1 MAVKSL
7 GKALKR
13 GIPVER
19 RKLRKYSWLP
29 DVLRIEGSIIRRI
42 VGPVLTVTLFA
53 GCVAV
58 SSEVYDYHLNLSN
71 NVVPLLSVVVGLI
84 LVFRNG
90 TSYDRYYE
98 ARKDFAALTSIVR
111 NLSRLIWVQVV
122 IPTEAK
128 DGDKPPPTS
137 FSSFLRAGSP
147 SLKSS
152 PLAKPNNE
160 LTAAQLTAMK
170 IRAIKLLLSFVYTV
184 MHHLRNEPGTDY
196 EDYVGV
202 LPEGFKYNVTE
213 LDKNILLHRYAT
225 YAAIDRG
232 HLGYAPKT
240 KVRRHSS
247 FKGFMGHSASPT
259 ATEAPSSQTP
269 LLEGDHATV
278 QGDNTTV
285 EFHPRSTPASLPLPL
300 IIAHDLQRIIYSF
313 KRKGLLDPLG
323 PAGFNAMNQ
332 LVCSMVELLTAMERI
347 ATTPIPISYG
357 IHLKQC
363 VTLYL
368 FSLPFTLIHDM
379 HWKTVPLVTLVAFT
393 LMGIEGIANEIEMP
407 FGKKSAD
414 LPLHQYCDALRDE
427 IEYMIERLPEG
438 PEDDDPYEEEEQDD

>member
-1 MAVKSL
+1 MAFGAVKSL
-7 GKALKR
+7 LH
-13 GIPVER
+13 VER

-58 SSEVYDYHLNLSN
+58 SSEIYDYHLNLSN

-84 LVFRNG
+84 LVFRNS

-111 NLSRLIWVQVV
+111 NLSRLIWVQVT
-122 IPTEAK
+122 IPTENK

-137 FSSFLRAGSP
+137 FSTFLRAGSP

-152 PLAKPNNE
+152 PMAKTNNE
-160 LTAAQLTAMK
+160 LTVAQLTAMK

-202 LPEGFKYNVTE
+202 LPEGFKYNVSE
-213 LDKNILLHRYAT
+213 LGKNTLLHRYAT

-232 HLGYAPKT
+232 HLGSDPKT
-240 KVRRHSS
+240 KAKGSS
-247 FKGFMGHSASPT
+247 GHN
-259 ATEAPSSQTP
+259 
-269 LLEGDHATV
+269 EGGHATV
-278 QGDNTTV
+278 KGNSTTV
-285 EFHPRSTPASLPLPL
+285 EFHARSTPDSLPLPL

-332 LVCSMVELLTAMERI
+332 LVCSMVEQLTAMERI

-414 LPLHQYCDALRDE
+414 LPLHQYCDALREE

>member
-1 MAVKSL
+1 MTLKAVKSL
-7 GKALKR
+7 GRALKR

-53 GCVAV
+53 GSVVVC
-58 SSEVYDYHLNLSN
+58 SEVYGYHLNLSN

-90 TSYDRYYE
+90 YVAAGICHDRYYE
-98 ARKDFAALTSIVR
+98 ARKDFAALTSTVR

-122 IPTEAK
+122 MQTE
-128 DGDKPPPTS
+128 DGDKPAPTT
-137 FSSFLRAGSP
+137 FATFLRAGSP
-147 SLKSS
+147 LLKAA
-152 PLAKPNNE
+152 PGTKPNTE
-160 LTAAQLTAMK
+160 LTTAQLTAMK
-170 IRAIKLLLSFVYTV
+170 IRAIKLLLSFVYSV
-184 MHHLRNEPGTDY
+184 MHHLRNEPGTEY
-196 EDYVGV
+196 EDYEGV
-202 LPEGFKYNVTE
+202 LPE
-213 LDKNILLHRYAT
+213 AM
-225 YAAIDRG
+225 DRG
-232 HLGYAPKT
+232 HLGYAPNT
-240 KVRRHSS
+240 KFRRHPS
-247 FKGFMGHSASPT
+247 FKGSMGSQT
-259 ATEAPSSQTP
+259 ATNGPNSQTP

-278 QGDNTTV
+278 EGSHATV

-332 LVCSMVELLTAMERI
+332 FICGMVEQLTAMERV

-368 FSLPFTLIHDM
+368 FSLPFTLVHDM
-379 HWKTVPLVTLVAFT
+379 HWTTIPLVTLVAFT

-407 FGKKSAD
+407 FGRDGKSSAD
-414 LPLHQYCDALRDE
+414 LPLERYCEALRSE
-427 IEYMIERLPEG
+427 MEYMIERLPEG
-438 PEDDDPYEEEEQDD
+438 PEDEDPYEEEEQDD